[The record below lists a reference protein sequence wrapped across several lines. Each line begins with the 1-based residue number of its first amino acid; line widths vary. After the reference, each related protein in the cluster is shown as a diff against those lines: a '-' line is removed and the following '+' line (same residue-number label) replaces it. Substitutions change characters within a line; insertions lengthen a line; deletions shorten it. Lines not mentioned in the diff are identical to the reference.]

1 MRCGHYFKA
10 VQVPG
15 EGTSSLCSGPP
26 IPYILIPCKWLLLSS
41 PKPLSPA
48 LQEFPTCHILLGP
61 LQRSSLM
68 VTVRIL
74 SGLLQP
80 SPWTLLTSPC
90 ALSWLL
96 VLFPYTRWRAPRG
109 QCLSLLSPTFSPCTI
124 SLMFLI
130 SITLSVQ
137 LIPTSVS
144 QTPASLYHP
153 RLIYMCL
160 RKSST

>member
-1 MRCGHYFKA
+1 M
-10 VQVPG
+10 
-15 EGTSSLCSGPP
+15 SSLCSGPP
-26 IPYILIPCKWLLLSS
+26 ILYTFIPCKWLLLSS

-48 LQEFPTCHILLGP
+48 LQEVPTCHILLGP
-61 LQRSSLM
+61 LQHSSLM
-68 VTVRIL
+68 VTLRIL
-74 SGLLQP
+74 SGCY
-80 SPWTLLTSPC
+80 SPHPGPLLTSPC

-109 QCLSLLSPTFSPCTI
+109 RCLSLFSPTFSPCTI
-124 SLMFLI
+124 SLTSLI
-130 SITLSVQ
+130 SITLSGQ

-144 QTPASLYHP
+144 QTPASLYHS